1 MQWSPVFYSYPSCDS
16 EIFILVLGTTVIP
29 LQLPVLPLVVLSLEF
44 TCQTSAS
51 YPSTLICCLM
61 SFSHTKV
68 DTTSSFVTLWHLC
81 VFVDKVGH
89 TGMMGPPGNGTLV
102 HNPEQ
107 YGEGMLWDPDWQ
119 AREAHVVLG
128 PEWLW
133 AGQKWLLHIGVLMSM
148 TCLALGKYTCWGSKP
163 PVDGMGILNY
173 MDGVMVDG
181 RTTLPLLAG
190 LLKNV
195 RTCMSLSGRSM
206 TNCLRVGGADGI

>member
-1 MQWSPVFYSYPSCDS
+1 MVPDV
-16 EIFILVLGTTVIP
+16 
-29 LQLPVLPLVVLSLEF
+29 LQLSLMWQWDFYFSIGCNCYTMVAACPSSSGFEPGVYMPNFSLLPLNPHLLSNVFLPH
-44 TCQTSAS
+44 QSRH
-51 YPSTLICCLM
+51 CLQ
-61 SFSHTKV
+61 
-68 DTTSSFVTLWHLC
+68 FVTLWHLC

-102 HNPEQ
+102 HNPE

-119 AREAHVVLG
+119 AREAHMVLG

-148 TCLALGKYTCWGSKP
+148 TCLALGKYTCWSSKP

-195 RTCMSLSGRSM
+195 RTCMSLSGRSV